1 MKQRIADWLFIIVSW
16 EKMQSAYNT
25 GSSPVL
31 TTEVV
36 YMKYKHYSL
45 VRLSKDNTKL
55 GNKE

>member
-1 MKQRIADWLFIIVSW
+1 
-16 EKMQSAYNT
+16 MQSAYNT

-55 GNKE
+55 TKEPKKNLGNKE